1 MAPEYFYELY
11 RLVQQRM
18 AELQASLAN
27 PQIEVWEQQKQL
39 GQQAVLR
46 ELQEFL
52 GQYRAK
58 LPKRLRDK
66 FGE

>member
-1 MAPEYFYELY
+1 MAPEYFYELFQLIK
-11 RLVQQRM
+11 RRM
-18 AELQASLAN
+18 AELEASLAN
-27 PQIEVWEQQKQL
+27 PGLAGGDRQKQL
-39 GQQAVLR
+39 GQRAVLK

-52 GQYRAK
+52 GQYKTK